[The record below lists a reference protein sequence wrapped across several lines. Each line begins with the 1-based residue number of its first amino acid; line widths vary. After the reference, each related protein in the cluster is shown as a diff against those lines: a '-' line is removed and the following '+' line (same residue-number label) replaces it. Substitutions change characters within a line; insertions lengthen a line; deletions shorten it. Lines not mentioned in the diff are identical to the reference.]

1 VFGELSRLRG
11 GPPPIDILS
20 GTSVGAINACFLAAH
35 LEDPQEGMERLVALW
50 QGIRLREIMGFGLR
64 QALSLPRV
72 LRGGEQGAG
81 LLDVLPI
88 TELITRQIPWRSI
101 RHVLQRRCLRT
112 LSVAA
117 TDVQSG
123 RTVVFTQ
130 NGPDTTLPS
139 TAPPRTVLRATRI
152 GPQHA
157 LASAAIPVLFPPVR
171 IGNELFVDG
180 GLRQNTPIGPVLRM
194 GATHVFAI
202 GLSRETRGL
211 ADAPLLGNQLPGA
224 PFLLGKVLNAFLL
237 DHVDTDL
244 DLTARMNAILRD
256 VETAFGP
263 EAVARLNGIASLRGH
278 PSYRQVETLSIRPTE
293 DLGRIAAD
301 HVRTGRVPGSIPQR
315 LLSLLDV
322 GAGAESDLA
331 SYLLFDGTFATRL
344 INLGRADAAARQRD
358 LLAFFGS
365 AEDDAREQRET
376 PFDHD
381 GSVFPPPV
389 LGLTGTN
396 LSDYGFQ
403 TALSRDPSSG
413 GFGGG
418 AAGASALAGCPGVG
432 GVDGWLGLS
441 PSPSPS

>member
-1 VFGELSRLRG
+1 MRRRTAVVLSGGGARGAYEVGVLSYVFGELARLRG

-35 LEDPQEGMERLVALW
+35 LEDPAEGMRRLVALW

-64 QALSLPRV
+64 QALTLPRL
-72 LRGGEQGAG
+72 LRGGSTSAGAG

-88 TELITRQIPWRSI
+88 TELITKQIPWRSI
-101 RHVLQRRCLRT
+101 RHVLKRRCLRT

-117 TDVQSG
+117 TDVGSG

-211 ADAPLLGNQLPGA
+211 PDAPLLNNQLPGA

-256 VETAFGP
+256 VETAFG
-263 EAVARLNGIASLRGH
+263 EDAVARLNGIASLRGH
-278 PSYRQVETLSIRPTE
+278 PSYRLVETLSIRPTE

-301 HVRTGRVPGSIPQR
+301 HVRRGRVPGSLSQK

-331 SYLLFDGTFATRL
+331 SYLLFDGTFAERL
-344 INLGRADAAARQRD
+344 IDLGRADAAARQRE

-365 AEDDAREQRET
+365 ADDDARDQLET

-381 GSVFPPPV
+381 GSIFPPPV
-389 LGLTGTN
+389 LG
-396 LSDYGFQ
+396 
-403 TALSRDPSSG
+403 
-413 GFGGG
+413 
-418 AAGASALAGCPGVG
+418 
-432 GVDGWLGLS
+432 
-441 PSPSPS
+441 